1 MKQAVVD
8 YLIMPV
14 RPEKLYEAVR
24 QHAKGHF
31 YKVQSKTEGYE
42 STARA

>member
-1 MKQAVVD
+1 MGQRVLKGATNLMKQAVVD

-14 RPEKLYEAVR
+14 RPEKLSEVVR

-31 YKVQSKTEGYE
+31 YKD
-42 STARA
+42 